1 MQVRD
6 PPRRLTREVK
16 KGAHHAYPSHLVH
29 HCCLRSSLLERCC
42 RAICLA
48 GRQQTRARG
57 SPQAVSCAARI
68 QVHRHVFLV
77 PGVVSPEIA
86 NTVFARGVAYGDLL
100 TATLAFIALAALR
113 SRFAEPLVWLFNIVG
128 TLDLLNAF
136 YQGNAI
142 SLANAPGV
150 LGAAYFIPIFGVPLL
165 LVTHVLVFRLLM
177 RKQAA
182 APASVVA
189 GLHK

>member
-1 MQVRD
+1 MPIPLIWGITVAFGFLFWSVVAAQYIW
-6 PPRRLTREVK
+6 PAIGKRER
-16 KGAHHAYPSHLVH
+16 AEALRPILVLH
-29 HCCLRSSLLERCC
+29 GFRY
-42 RAICLA
+42 I
-48 GRQQTRARG
+48 GM
-57 SPQAVSCAARI
+57 I
-68 QVHRHVFLV
+68 FLV
-77 PGVVSPEIA
+77 PGVVSAEIA
-86 NTVFARGVAYGDLL
+86 DTVFARGVAYGDLL

-182 APASVVA
+182 APASGVA
-189 GLHK
+189 GLPK

>member
-1 MQVRD
+1 MLHGFRYI
-6 PPRRLTREVK
+6 
-16 KGAHHAYPSHLVH
+16 GM
-29 HCCLRSSLLERCC
+29 
-42 RAICLA
+42 
-48 GRQQTRARG
+48 
-57 SPQAVSCAARI
+57 
-68 QVHRHVFLV
+68 VFLV
-77 PGVVSPEIA
+77 PGVVSAEIA
-86 NTVFARGVAYGDLL
+86 DTVFARGVAYGDLL
-100 TATLAFIALAALR
+100 SATLAFMVLAALR

-136 YQGNAI
+136 YQGNSI

-150 LGAAYFIPIFGVPLL
+150 LGAAYFIPIFGFGVPLL

-189 GLHK
+189 GLPK

>member
-1 MQVRD
+1 M
-6 PPRRLTREVK
+6 
-16 KGAHHAYPSHLVH
+16 
-29 HCCLRSSLLERCC
+29 
-42 RAICLA
+42 I
-48 GRQQTRARG
+48 
-57 SPQAVSCAARI
+57 
-68 QVHRHVFLV
+68 FLV
-77 PGVVSPEIA
+77 PGVVSAEITD
-86 NTVFARGVAYGDLL
+86 TVFARGVAYGDLL

-150 LGAAYFIPIFGVPLL
+150 LGAAFFIPIFGVPLL
-165 LVTHVLVFRLLM
+165 LVTHVLFRLLM

-189 GLHK
+189 RLPK